1 MSHSSTPAH
10 FLPDTQL
17 WNQLREGQQSA
28 YLAIYEQFSDILY
41 QYGAKFTSDRELL
54 LDCLHDLFLDL
65 WDRRQYLGP
74 TDSIK
79 FYLFRALRR
88 RIACSLNKPVS
99 RQEYRNMELVDSSEF
114 RWVTEEAAHESKNH
128 LQKAIASL
136 PERQREVIYLR
147 YYNSFSFEE
156 IAGIMK
162 IDIRSAQ
169 NLTYKAL
176 AKLRVALSTKQ
187 QLMLGAMLSILG
199 FLFLNFL

>member
-1 MSHSSTPAH
+1 MNYSSSSSN
-10 FLPDTQL
+10 LQSDTQL
-17 WNQLREGQQSA
+17 WNQLRNGEQSA
-28 YLAIYEQFSDILY
+28 YLAIYEQFSDVLY

-65 WDRRQYLGP
+65 WDRHQYLGA

-88 RIACSLNKPVS
+88 RIAQSSL
-99 RQEYRNMELVDSSEF
+99 RTTADTEEIEAIMIDSSDF
-114 RWVTEEAAHESKNH
+114 QWVIDEATDERRQY
-128 LQKAIASL
+128 LQQTIASL

-147 YYNSFSFEE
+147 FYSDFTFEE

-162 IDIRSAQ
+162 IDLRSAY

-176 AKLRVALSTKQ
+176 GKLRVSISPKQ
-187 QLMLGAMLSILG
+187 QLMLGAILTG
-199 FLFLNFL
+199 LGVFLTNFL

>member
-74 TDSIK
+74 TDSI
-79 FYLFRALRR
+79 
-88 RIACSLNKPVS
+88 
-99 RQEYRNMELVDSSEF
+99 
-114 RWVTEEAAHESKNH
+114 
-128 LQKAIASL
+128 
-136 PERQREVIYLR
+136 
-147 YYNSFSFEE
+147 
-156 IAGIMK
+156 
-162 IDIRSAQ
+162 
-169 NLTYKAL
+169 
-176 AKLRVALSTKQ
+176 
-187 QLMLGAMLSILG
+187 
-199 FLFLNFL
+199 